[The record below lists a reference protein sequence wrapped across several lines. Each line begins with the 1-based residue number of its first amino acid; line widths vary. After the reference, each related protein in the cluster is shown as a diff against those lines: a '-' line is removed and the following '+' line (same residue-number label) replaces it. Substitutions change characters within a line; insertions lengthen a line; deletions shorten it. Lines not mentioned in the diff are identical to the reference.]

1 MSEGAHTS
9 RIRATLLHYSLK
21 GGDATGL
28 GETPGQGN
36 VGSGCVSHTI
46 HSVPS
51 EVREC
56 SARRT
61 T

>member
-21 GGDATGL
+21 GGEATGL
-28 GETPGQGN
+28 GETLGQGN
-36 VGSGCVSHTI
+36 VGSGYISHMI
-46 HSVPS
+46 HSVSS
-51 EVREC
+51 EVRER